1 MDELTEREAGWNP
14 PGRREL
20 VFRPGTYETFL
31 ERMLDEVPL
40 QPALG
45 NETAERAGASLGG
58 PWSQAGERWDV
69 IPALLDAWAAVGD
82 VLGFYQER
90 LLNEGFLRTAVEPF
104 SQLQLSASLGFGPE
118 HGMAASTWL
127 AFSVAAGPGAAP
139 SVTLPAGTGA
149 ASVPG
154 PGEDPQPYETSA
166 PLVARPEWNAMPLLP
181 ATVEVRAPLGP
192 EPCEARVEGVSTGLA
207 PGAPVLLD
215 APAARV
221 FGAVA
226 TVEAD
231 PDAGYTLVQWTP
243 APGGSQGDDFAGAK
257 LFGFAVQ
264 APLFGH
270 DAAAWD
276 TLPDEEKRL
285 YSTLLGGVHALPE
298 PAGGAWAREND
309 GLPVVAVRALAAG
322 ADGTA
327 YAGTAGA
334 GVFRRVTAR
343 GGDETK
349 PKPKTK
355 TVVRWEPCGAIPLG
369 DVYALAPGFRGQL
382 LAGLS
387 GGRVYRSSDGG
398 QSWDPVSGVTL
409 QEAEVGG
416 TPVYIPLP
424 AVLPD
429 TPVRALATWFGARS
443 AGEGEQDGY
452 LAGTD
457 TGVYFA
463 TDAGG
468 AWAGMNAGLPGYD
481 AATGAAAVS
490 VWAFACRPE
499 EPPVVYAGTGAGVYA
514 YEPGGTDSPDGTGRW
529 SPVCAGPTHPKSRE
543 VLAVRALAFGFAWG
557 THGLLA
563 GTEVG
568 VYRLVAAAGGGEAWD
583 AMNAGLPTDPATGLP
598 PAVRALAPV
607 VAQGG
612 TVYAG
617 TAAGAWAW
625 DTAGGR
631 WTAEGD
637 APRPRD
643 VQALALAEGGLLAA
657 TPFAGFVP
665 DRWPRPAIQA
675 GVAYLDG
682 VFPEIARG
690 TRVVFQQRPSE
701 PEGAEP
707 LVAVRRVQSS
717 EVVQYAAYGIDRAA
731 TRVTVAE
738 PGPPPA
744 EKAEKAEDRV
754 LRRFD
759 MRTTLVYAAAAELPL
774 ARRSLPA
781 PPDPPERAAPA
792 LRPLA
797 SAELYST
804 RDPEGRGSPRLRVRR
819 ATLPGSAPPEGEE
832 ETALLLA
839 AREGGGGRAPRVEGL
854 TGRRLVVAGPVPAME
869 PQRAVAV
876 TGLRARA
883 ALVPEASVFGWSG
896 GGWSALG
903 LASLDVDAVAAA
915 GTARFAAVTGPPPPA
930 GAPDAVPAAGLYQD
944 GGAGEWTRV
953 DALGAARVLALA
965 TAPDGGVWAGT
976 EDGAVWR
983 GAAAGGWERVGGGLA
998 RLPVACLAVDGAG
1011 VPLAGTRDA
1020 GAWRLEDG
1028 RWTPLGAG
1036 LPREVRAL
1044 AAPAAGGVLAAT
1056 GDGVWRLGAGAG
1068 AWTRE
1073 AEGLRNLDVRALAL
1087 LPGGGTAA
1095 GTGGGV
1101 YVRAAA
1107 GGAWRPASLG
1117 LAGAAL
1123 DVRALA
1129 AAADGTLWAGTRG
1142 AGAWRSAGGGAAW
1155 AAAPAGAAGDVRA
1168 LAVDGAALLAGCGA
1182 RPLLDTD
1189 QGAEAAFDLDALFA
1203 LAPGYAAELDRGD
1216 LSAPLR
1222 DRFGE
1227 AGTVLDP
1234 LAYVEVRERGRAWLI
1249 QQPAGVLALRLEAGL
1264 IRVRAP
1270 RALATLLAAPPEPAP
1285 GAEDAPAALLLR
1297 DPVGRM
1303 GTLAA
1308 RPGELAWRPAAADD
1322 AGAGEV
1328 AVVVSTGEGP
1338 TGGTAL
1344 VLAAPLEHAYDPA
1357 TVAVLGNLAPATH
1370 GGTTAEVLGSGNAA
1384 QPGQRFRLSAAPLTW
1399 VEPPAPGMSGETLRV
1414 RVDGVEWQPVETL
1427 YGQPGDAPV
1436 YTVRVDPAGA
1446 AALRFG
1452 DGVQGARLPSG
1463 RENVAARYRVG
1474 VGPAGNVRAAAVTQ
1488 LGTAPVGVEGVT
1500 NPVAATGGLP
1510 GETAAQARDRAAL
1523 RARTLRRVVSLTDY
1537 GDFALA
1543 FPGVAKAAASRV
1555 STGAGPVVAVTV
1567 WPQDG
1572 STDEGDAVVRL
1583 LSDAIRGARGDDT
1596 PFRVMAAARLAFR
1609 LACQV
1614 VVDPG
1619 RDPAEVVAAVAAALA
1634 AALSAEQRRLA
1645 EPLAASV
1652 ALSAAQAVP
1661 GVTGAWL
1668 AAFHLSAATP
1678 SVQAVLPSLPARWD
1692 ARAGLLLPAELLVPH
1707 PDGGIA
1713 VGQADGPAAA
1723 AEPAAWSSPR

>member
-14 PGRREL
+14 PGLREL

-45 NETAERAGASLGG
+45 NETAERSGASLNG
-58 PWSQAGERWDV
+58 PWSHGGERWDV

-118 HGMAASTWL
+118 HGMAAGTWL

-139 SVTLPAGTGA
+139 SVALPAGTGA
-149 ASVPG
+149 ESVPG

-166 PLVARPEWNAMPLLP
+166 PLVARPEWNAMTLLP
-181 ATVEVRAPLGP
+181 ATMEVHPPLGP
-192 EPCEARVEGVSTGLA
+192 EPAEARVEGVSTGLA

-215 APAARV
+215 APAAWV
-221 FGAVA
+221 FGAVS
-226 TVEAD
+226 TVEPD

-243 APGGSQGDDFAGAK
+243 ALGGTQGDDFAGAK

-285 YSTLLGGVHALPE
+285 HSTLLGGLHALLP
-298 PAGGAWAREND
+298 PGGGWAREND

-322 ADGTA
+322 ADGVA

-334 GVFRRVTAR
+334 GVFRRAATAR

-349 PKPKTK
+349 TAKTK
-355 TVVRWEPCGAIPLG
+355 AAVRWEPCGPIPLG

-398 QSWDPVSGVTL
+398 GSWDPVSGVTL
-409 QEAEVGG
+409 QKAEVGG
-416 TPVYIPLP
+416 ATVYVPLP

-429 TPVRALATWFGARS
+429 TPVRALATWSGARS
-443 AGEGEQDGY
+443 GGESEQDWY
-452 LAGTD
+452 VAGTD

-468 AWAGMNAGLPGYD
+468 AWAGMNAGLPGHD
-481 AATGAAAVS
+481 PATGAAAVS
-490 VWAFACRPE
+490 VWAFACCPE
-499 EPPVVYAGTGAGVYA
+499 EEPVLHAGTDAGVWVYA
-514 YEPGGTDSPDGTGRW
+514 PDDARPPAGTGRW
-529 SPVCAGPTHPKSRE
+529 LPVDAGPRHPHSGE
-543 VLAVRALAFGFAWG
+543 VLAVRALAFGFAWR

-568 VYRLVAAAGGGEAWD
+568 VYRLVPAAAGGETWE
-583 AMNAGLPTDPATGLP
+583 AMNDGLPTDPATGLP

-607 VAQGG
+607 VDLGG
-612 TVYAG
+612 TVHAG
-617 TAAGAWAW
+617 TSAGAWTW
-625 DTAGGR
+625 DPACGR
-631 WTAEGD
+631 WTVAGD
-637 APRPRD
+637 APGPPD
-643 VQALALAEGGLLAA
+643 VQALALAGGALLAA

-665 DRWPRPAIQA
+665 DHWPRHAVRA

-682 VFPEIARG
+682 AFPEIAPG
-690 TRVVFQQRPSE
+690 THVVFQQRPSE

-707 LVAVRRVQSS
+707 RVAVRRVQSA
-717 EVVQYAAYGIDRAA
+717 EVVQYAAYGMDRAA
-731 TRVTVAE
+731 TRVAVTV

-744 EKAEKAEDRV
+744 EKAEDAV

-759 MRTTLVYAAAAELPL
+759 MRTTVVYAAAAELPL
-774 ARRSLPA
+774 ARRSVPA
-781 PPDPPERAAPA
+781 PQDAPERGAPT

-797 SAELYST
+797 SAELHST
-804 RDPEGRGSPRLRVRR
+804 RDPDGRGSPRLRVRR
-819 ATLPGSAPPEGEE
+819 ATLHGSAPESGEE
-832 ETALLLA
+832 PALLLA
-839 AREGGGGRAPRVEGL
+839 ARGGGGGRAPRVEGL

-876 TGLRARA
+876 TGLRARV
-883 ALVPEASVFGWSG
+883 ALVPAASVFGWSRD
-896 GGWSALG
+896 GWSALG

-915 GTARFAAVTGPPPPA
+915 GAARFAAVTGPPPPA
-930 GAPDAVPAAGLYQD
+930 GAPGAVPAAGLYQD

-953 DALGAARVLALA
+953 DALGDLRVLALA
-965 TAPDGGVWAGT
+965 TAPGGVVWAGT
-976 EDGAVWR
+976 ETGDVWR
-983 GAAAGGWERVGGGLA
+983 GGAAGGWERVGGGVA

-1056 GDGVWRLGAGAG
+1056 GDGVWRLGGGAA

-1073 AEGLRNLDVRALAL
+1073 AEGLPNLDVRALAL
-1087 LPGGGTAA
+1087 LPGGAVAA

-1101 YVRAAA
+1101 YVQPAA

-1142 AGAWRSAGGGAAW
+1142 AGAWRSADGGVSW
-1155 AAAPAGAAGDVRA
+1155 AAAPVGAADDVRA
-1168 LAVDGAALLAGCGA
+1168 LAADGAALLAGCGA
-1182 RPLLDTD
+1182 RPLLGTD
-1189 QGAEAAFDLDALFA
+1189 RGAAAAFDLDALFG
-1203 LAPGYAAELDRGD
+1203 LSSGYAADLDRGD
-1216 LSAPLR
+1216 LPAPLR
-1222 DRFGE
+1222 DRFDE

-1285 GAEDAPAALLLR
+1285 GAEDAPAALRLR
-1297 DPVGRM
+1297 DPVGRV

-1322 AGAGEV
+1322 AGTGEV
-1328 AVVVSTGEGP
+1328 AVVLSSGEGP
-1338 TGGTAL
+1338 AGGTAL
-1344 VLAAPLEHAYDPA
+1344 ELAAPLEHAYDPA

-1370 GGTTAEVLGSGNAA
+1370 GGTTAEVLGSGDAA
-1384 QPGQRFRLSAAPLTW
+1384 RPGQGFLLSAAPLTW
-1399 VEPPAPGMSGETLRV
+1399 VAPPVPGMSGETLRV
-1414 RVDGVEWQPVETL
+1414 RVDGVAWQPVENL
-1427 YGQPGDAPV
+1427 YGQPADAPV
-1436 YTVRVDPAGA
+1436 YTVRVDPSGA

-1474 VGPAGNVRAAAVTQ
+1474 VGPAGNVRAGAVTQ
-1488 LGTAPVGVEGVT
+1488 LGTAPVGVEGVS

-1523 RARTLRRVVSLTDY
+1523 RARTLRRVVSLSDY
-1537 GDFALA
+1537 GDFALG

-1555 STGAGPVVAVTV
+1555 AAAVGPVVAVTV
-1567 WPQDG
+1567 WPPG
-1572 STDEGDAVVRL
+1572 GPTDEGDAVVRL
-1583 LSDAIRGARGDDT
+1583 LAGAIRGARGDDT
-1596 PFRVMAAARLAFR
+1596 PFRVMAAARVAFR

-1614 VVDPG
+1614 VVDPR
-1619 RDPAEVVAAVAAALA
+1619 RDPAEVVAAVAAALS

-1668 AAFHLSAATP
+1668 AAFHLCAATP

-1692 ARAGLLLPAELLVPH
+1692 ARADLLLPAELLVPH

-1713 VGQADGPAAA
+1713 VRQADGPAAA
-1723 AEPAAWSSPR
+1723 SDTPSPAAWSPPP